1 MEKNLL
7 DVGGRLVMKRV
18 ISSSGVIEEIEIVV
32 EKVYYVGIEIDIWNL
47 PQVKKNMAA
56 CVF

>member
-1 MEKNLL
+1 L
-7 DVGGRLVMKRV
+7 GGRLVYERV
-18 ISSSGVIEEIEIVV
+18 ISSSGVIEEIEVEV
-32 EKVYYVGIEIDIWNL
+32 EKLSYVGIEVDICDL